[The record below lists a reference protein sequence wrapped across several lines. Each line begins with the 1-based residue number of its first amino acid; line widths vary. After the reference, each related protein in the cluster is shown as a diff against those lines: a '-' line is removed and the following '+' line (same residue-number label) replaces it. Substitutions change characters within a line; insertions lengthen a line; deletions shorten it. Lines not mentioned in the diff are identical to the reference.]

1 MFALGFLLALAVA
14 LGVIYFLTR
23 IFPPKVRPYVWLSVV
38 AIAVSFPFW
47 HYLYPSYREFVAL
60 CARSDHY
67 VVMKTV
73 EVDYPYYD
81 GSSFAAYRQLGTR
94 EFKGFEIKQ
103 GRLGYF
109 RYSRSN
115 NWVSPACQRDC
126 ADPSVFVWEKTC
138 EVNCLTKTPI
148 LEPEFKL
155 ESNYST
161 TELVEGRLVQL
172 RSAALAPSG
181 EELAVARN
189 YIYYPYGSGGA
200 RILGM
205 ASGEPPKLNCGA
217 ERSIW
222 MLEFIRPKISK

>member
-23 IFPPKVRPYVWLSVV
+23 IFPPKARPYVWLSVV

-67 VVMKTV
+67 VVMKAV

-81 GSSFAAYRQLGTR
+81 GSSFAAYRQLGR
-94 EFKGFEIKQ
+94 RGFKGFEIKQ

-115 NWVSPACQRDC
+115 NWASPSCQRDC
-126 ADPSVFVWEKTC
+126 ADPSMFVWEKTC

-222 MLEFIRPKISK
+222 MLEFIRPRISK